1 MTKTLTLDT
10 ALDLV
15 GKHPY
20 SGSVEDIV
28 TLSSTISQSKKQF
41 NKSVYKIFTEK
52 SNIDPKIYSNLK
64 KIGDRMDTLPIDV
77 KQEVCRS
84 FPPHYRTI
92 YNLCSLK
99 PEEIKTAVKKKT
111 ITKNMSYRES
121 DYLVK
126 QIRFPSKLV
135 TENDKG
141 RWSIKQEHLFS
152 IFRRDTI
159 WLEGEALEECEAALR
174 KICKEYQLDLRKPK
188 EDTIASIRVEERATK
203 AAFWRKRLEELITE
217 KWFAEQPA
225 EVKKQFNIKKVE
237 EVIDAPLRS
246 FTGFLVCCGCG
257 KKKFFDIWGKAYI
270 AKVHMLEETTEDAA
284 NRYNYRRRLEEK
296 LGDKRELLVWNN
308 MVLSSAGFI

>member
-111 ITKNMSYRES
+111 ITKDMSYRES

-141 RWSIKQEHLFS
+141 RWSIKQEHLYS
-152 IFRRDTI
+152 IFRSNDVY
-159 WLEGEALEECEAALR
+159 LGGERTYSFEE
-174 KICKEYQLDLRKPK
+174 DLRRLCKTYGLSFRKPNQSISVSTIRHQERRERSLYWRQVLEK
-188 EDTIASIRVEERATK
+188 ELSPVWFMEKD
-203 AAFWRKRLEELITE
+203 E
-217 KWFAEQPA
+217 KWKKLFN
-225 EVKKQFNIKKVE
+225 VKNIDE
-237 EVIDAPLRS
+237 LIDAPLRI
-246 FTGFLVCCGCG
+246 FTGFIMRSDCG
-257 KKKFFDIWGKAYI
+257 KKSFYTEYGKSYL
-270 AKVHMLEETTEDAA
+270 AKVSMLMEITDNNA
-284 NRYNYRRRLEEK
+284 NRYNYKKRINEK
-296 LGDKRELLVWNN
+296 LDDKLELRIWFNEVSKHL
-308 MVLSSAGFI
+308 

>member
-92 YNLCSLK
+92 YNLCSV
-99 PEEIKTAVKKKT
+99 ET
-111 ITKNMSYRES
+111 
-121 DYLVK
+121 
-126 QIRFPSKLV
+126 
-135 TENDKG
+135 
-141 RWSIKQEHLFS
+141 
-152 IFRRDTI
+152 RRDKNRSK
-159 WLEGEALEECEAALR
+159 EENNNE
-174 KICKEYQLDLRKPK
+174 EY
-188 EDTIASIRVEERATK
+188 
-203 AAFWRKRLEELITE
+203 
-217 KWFAEQPA
+217 
-225 EVKKQFNIKKVE
+225 
-237 EVIDAPLRS
+237 
-246 FTGFLVCCGCG
+246 
-257 KKKFFDIWGKAYI
+257 
-270 AKVHMLEETTEDAA
+270 
-284 NRYNYRRRLEEK
+284 
-296 LGDKRELLVWNN
+296 
-308 MVLSSAGFI
+308 VL